1 MKVNLLQFSPVWED
15 KDKNFEQ
22 VLHWI
27 NSNKPSPDSLL
38 VLPETFATGFSLN
51 REETLAN
58 EPYKTE
64 SFLKDL
70 SSQFGIWILG
80 GMINPATGN
89 QLMGKN
95 CVVLYGPSGKRMG
108 CYEKIHLFNPAG
120 EQNVH
125 LPGNKVQIFEIHGMK
140 VCPLICYD
148 LRFPEVFRIGI
159 KKGAEVFVVHACWP
173 KKRMNHW
180 KILLQAR
187 AVENQAYVVGVNRV
201 GMEPNAEYEGGSM
214 VIDPQG
220 NIVLDL
226 GNEAICKEAILEKQ
240 LVDQWRAT
248 FPVLSNHGVSIL

>member
-1 MKVNLLQFSPVWED
+1 M
-15 KDKNFEQ
+15 
-22 VLHWI
+22 HWI

-38 VLPETFATGFSLN
+38 VLPEAFATGFSLN

-95 CVVLYGPSGKRMG
+95 CVVLYGPNGKRMG

-159 KKGAEVFVVHACWP
+159 KREPKYLWSMHAGL
-173 KKRMNHW
+173 KR
-180 KILLQAR
+180 
-187 AVENQAYVVGVNRV
+187 E
-201 GMEPNAEYEGGSM
+201 
-214 VIDPQG
+214 
-220 NIVLDL
+220 
-226 GNEAICKEAILEKQ
+226 
-240 LVDQWRAT
+240 
-248 FPVLSNHGVSIL
+248 